1 MHYTF
6 SPQSNAATMPTIS
19 EQVKSYARWLTADAR
34 RNVLGNYREEISK
47 YIDEALTPVR
57 ISGREVSI
65 FAPFCRNVSALQTI
79 TRGDL
84 CVLGLAVLA
93 GMLGLFLFQR
103 GMVVA

>member
-6 SPQSNAATMPTIS
+6 SPQSNAATMPAIS

-57 ISGREVSI
+57 VSGREVSI
-65 FAPFCRNVSALQTI
+65 FAPFCRKFSALQAI
-79 TRGDL
+79 TRGQF
-84 CVLGLAVLA
+84 CVLGLVVLA
-93 GMLGLFLFQR
+93 AVPALFLSPT
-103 GMVVA
+103 GAVGA